1 MPVARYSVSYGLAG
15 CYMPDTVSG
24 PLTFSTRRELAA
36 FIRDE
41 LAAYDM
47 PASLIREVRLRRLW
61 GFVKQRGA
69 SVAHF
74 SLEHRGYSLAFHGLT
89 EGEAAAMEGGA

>member
-15 CYMPDTVSG
+15 CYMPDTVSA

-41 LAAYDM
+41 LEAYGM

-61 GFVKQRGA
+61 SFIKQWGS

-74 SLEHRGYSLAFHGLT
+74 SLEHRGYALAFHGLT
-89 EGEAAAMEGGA
+89 EDEAAAMDGEA